1 MTIPEDVGRV
11 LARLRG
17 AGHEAW
23 CVGGC
28 VRDLLL
34 GKEPQDY
41 DVTTAALPEEVLT
54 LFGEAALPTGLRHG
68 TVTVHTEVRPIEV
81 TTFRRDGAYL
91 DGRHPSEVTFT
102 PSLREDLARRDF
114 TVNAMALGPAGQVVD
129 LWDGQADLRR
139 GILRCV
145 GEPAVRFREDA
156 LRIMRCLRFSSVLGF
171 SIEAGTGAA
180 LRENRDLLGAIA
192 VERIR
197 VEFEKLLCG
206 KDAAPVLLGY
216 PEVIA
221 VFLPEIAPMVGF
233 DQRSPYHCYTLWE
246 HTVRAVEAAP
256 AEALL
261 RWVMLLHDAG
271 KPDCFFTDAAGVG
284 HFYGHPARSA
294 EMAEVIGRRM
304 KLPNDLR
311 ERVVTLVREHD
322 RRIPSTERAV
332 GRALR
337 RLGEETFFQL
347 MEVQR
352 ADNLAQVDQSRQGVI
367 RETEA
372 LALAMLAAESCF
384 SLGQLAI
391 GGRELLALGY
401 SGPAVGAELER
412 LLDRVVDGKLPNEKE
427 ALTAQ
432 AERDRGSAKKKA

>member
-1 MTIPEDVGRV
+1 
-11 LARLRG
+11 
-17 AGHEAW
+17 
-23 CVGGC
+23 
-28 VRDLLL
+28 
-34 GKEPQDY
+34 
-41 DVTTAALPEEVLT
+41 
-54 LFGEAALPTGLRHG
+54 
-68 TVTVHTEVRPIEV
+68 
-81 TTFRRDGAYL
+81 
-91 DGRHPSEVTFT
+91 
-102 PSLREDLARRDF
+102 
-114 TVNAMALGPAGQVVD
+114 
-129 LWDGQADLRR
+129 
-139 GILRCV
+139 
-145 GEPAVRFREDA
+145 
-156 LRIMRCLRFSSVLGF
+156 
-171 SIEAGTGAA
+171 
-180 LRENRDLLGAIA
+180 
-192 VERIR
+192 
-197 VEFEKLLCG
+197 
-206 KDAAPVLLGY
+206 
-216 PEVIA
+216 
-221 VFLPEIAPMVGF
+221 
-233 DQRSPYHCYTLWE
+233 
-246 HTVRAVEAAP
+246 
-256 AEALL
+256 
-261 RWVMLLHDAG
+261 MLLHAVG

-367 RETEA
+367 RETGA

-412 LLDRVVDGKLPNEKE
+412 LLDQVVDGQLPNEKE
-427 ALTAQ
+427 ALIAQ
-432 AERDRGSAKKKA
+432 AERDRDSAKKKA